1 MPLYAV
7 AITPL
12 LRMIKSDDAH
22 NVRHVA
28 FADDLGGAGILAELR
43 SWWDNIVIHGP
54 CLGYYPRADKSWL
67 IVKPN
72 LEQEAK
78 EIFAGTDV
86 RITIEGHKY
95 LGWYIS

>member
-28 FADDLGGAGILAELR
+28 FADDLGFLVVLVDLQSCVPGGIISLFMGLVWATTHER
-43 SWWDNIVIHGP
+43 INHG
-54 CLGYYPRADKSWL
+54 
-67 IVKPN
+67 
-72 LEQEAK
+72 
-78 EIFAGTDV
+78 
-86 RITIEGHKY
+86 
-95 LGWYIS
+95 